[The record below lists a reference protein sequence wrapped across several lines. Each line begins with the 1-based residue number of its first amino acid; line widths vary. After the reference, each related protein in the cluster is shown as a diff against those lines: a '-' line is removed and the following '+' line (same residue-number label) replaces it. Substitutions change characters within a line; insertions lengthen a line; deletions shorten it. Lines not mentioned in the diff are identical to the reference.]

1 MMKKLIFLTGC
12 INPDGM
18 SFTKLQ
24 NPVVR
29 KQQYIDAINFYI
41 KETDALILFVENS
54 GTDISGEFD
63 LLELKDR
70 LEVLTFNGNNFDKNL
85 GKGFGEMQI
94 IKHATEHSTLYK
106 HCEHIIK
113 ITGRYKVL
121 NIKSY
126 LTGTHFLDSEVIKLD
141 IIRSLAICES
151 KFWIC
156 KKEFLPSFL
165 LKYHDKLNDSEG
177 YYFEHAL
184 LHATFDS
191 IKKGF
196 RYGTLIEFPRFSGVY
211 GTDNT
216 KFNDSYLLW
225 AKQNFRF
232 RLKNH
237 LIKN

>member
-1 MMKKLIFLTGC
+1 MGKLIFLTGC

-24 NPVVR
+24 NPAVR
-29 KQQYIDAINFYI
+29 KQQYIDAINFYLN
-41 KETDALILFVENS
+41 ETDTPILFVENS
-54 GTDISGEFD
+54 GTDISKEFD
-63 LLELKDR
+63 LLNLQGR
-70 LEVLTFNGNNFDKNL
+70 LELLTFDGNNFNKNL

-94 IKHATEHSTLYK
+94 LKYAITHSTLYSS
-106 HCEHIIK
+106 CEHILK

-121 NIKSY
+121 NINSF
-126 LTGTHFLDSEVIKLD
+126 LTETTFLDSELIKLD
-141 IIRSLAICES
+141 IIRSLTICES

-156 KKEFLPSFL
+156 KKEFLSLFL
-165 LKYHDKLNDSEG
+165 LDYHDKLNDSEG

-196 RYGTLIEFPRFSGVY
+196 RYGTLVEYPRFSGVF

-216 KFNDSYLLW
+216 KFNDSYLVW
-225 AKQNFRF
+225 AKQNLRF
-232 RLKNH
+232 KLKNH
-237 LIKN
+237 LLKN